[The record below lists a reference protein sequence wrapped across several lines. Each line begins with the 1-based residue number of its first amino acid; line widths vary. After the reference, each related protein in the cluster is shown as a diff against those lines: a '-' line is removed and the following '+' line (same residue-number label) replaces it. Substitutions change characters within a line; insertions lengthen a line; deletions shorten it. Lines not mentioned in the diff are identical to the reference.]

1 MNKILP
7 RTFEV
12 SLFVLINPGNIF
24 INTRGNSLDA
34 DVPVVK
40 TTTDGSHYM
49 QFVHGIF

>member
-12 SLFVLINPGNIF
+12 SLFVLINPGNFF

-40 TTTDGSHYM
+40 TTDGSHYM